1 MTLLHLR
8 GRYRLNRMRLYMKR
22 TIVALLALMLVLLTL
37 VAACTDSVA
46 GPPGLAGPPG
56 PTGATGPAGPA
67 GPAGPGGPAG
77 PPGSDASLND
87 YQVQYSPELYDDCRD
102 AFGSI
107 SAAGFRQIMAESGDA
122 GELGRLTDDDLR
134 GILKFFCLFVA
145 MGEDLPWDDFGLPN

>member
-67 GPAGPGGPAG
+67 GPGGPVG

-87 YQVQYSPELYDDCRD
+87 HQVQYSPDLYDDCRD

-145 MGEDLPWDDFGLPN
+145 MGGDLPWDDFGLPN